1 MKENIKSVLLFALI
15 LFSLVQSYLLAY
27 STPHFESIN
36 QTEYI
41 ATQRIGTQEKAENL
55 IYPAQLLL
63 HFGDDTH
70 TVFYPDAT
78 FYGLIYNILR
88 ERAFDGLRAT
98 NMHSVDWDLPRK
110 NYKGIELRYLKGISL
125 NMLHSIFSIKGDTL
139 YDSQKINRIW
149 IFIDGNQVVQ
159 TYFFDENQSTVYE
172 ISNTNITEKDVE
184 TFVGFG
190 EYWKN
195 SGNRYYTLDGSC
207 YLPEKELDINQLRYS
222 YTTISAEQMENSLF
236 ADPGITRNIQEKDG
250 TQIYTD
256 GKRGLQVQQNRL
268 WMLYSDSIAPVDGRF
283 NESEELYTA
292 VQFIN
297 QHGGWNGKYQFHS
310 IRSSNREEGR
320 EFMFRQLVRSFP
332 ESYPIISSG
341 EDNFGYIRIVLQNG
355 AVSEYERSLI
365 ILDQKNDIKSSGSLP
380 GGKQLEKMIADYDKR
395 YKIIAVIP
403 AYRPVIAKDYV
414 DLIPAWAVERDDGTF
429 DFLK

>member
-1 MKENIKSVLLFALI
+1 MKESIKSVLLFTLI
-15 LFSLVQSYLLAY
+15 LSGLVQSYLLAY

-36 QTEYI
+36 QMEYI
-41 ATQRIGTQEKAENL
+41 ETQRIGTQEKAENL
-55 IYPAQLLL
+55 IYPEQLLL
-63 HFGDDTH
+63 HFGDNTH
-70 TVFYPDAT
+70 TVFYPDST
-78 FYGLIYNILR
+78 FYGLIYNILQ
-88 ERAFDGLRAT
+88 ERTFEGLRVT
-98 NMHSVDWDLPRK
+98 NVQSVDWEQLSK
-110 NYKGIELRYLKGISL
+110 NNRGIELRYLKGISL

-139 YDSQKINRIW
+139 YDSERINRIW
-149 IFIDGNQVVQ
+149 IFIDENQVVR
-159 TYFFDENQSTVYE
+159 TYFFDDNQTTVYE

-190 EYWKN
+190 EYWK
-195 SGNRYYTLDGSC
+195 SIGNQYHTVDGNY
-207 YLPEKELDINQLRYS
+207 YLPDKEIDINQLRFT

-236 ADPGITRNIQEKDG
+236 SDPGITRNIQEKDG

-256 GKRGLQVQQNRL
+256 GKRGLQVKQNRL

-297 QHGGWNGKYQFHS
+297 QHGGWNGKYQIHA
-310 IRSSNREEGR
+310 IRSLNGEEGQ
-320 EFMFRQLVRSFP
+320 EFLFRQLVRSFP
-332 ESYPIISSG
+332 ESYPIISSAD
-341 EDNFGYIRIVLQNG
+341 DNFGYIRIVLQKG

-365 ILDQKNDIKSSGSLP
+365 ILDQKNDLKRSSSLP
-380 GGKQLEKMIADYDKR
+380 GGKQLERMIADYNKR

-403 AYRPVIAKDYV
+403 AYHPVIAKDYV
-414 DLIPAWAVERDDGTF
+414 DLIPAWAVQLDDGTF